1 MARIAAGANVRA
13 MQLLLVEDDNAMR
26 TTLQRTLM
34 RRGIQVETA
43 ADGHSALSQW
53 LTREPDAVVLDL
65 SLPGLDG
72 LQVLE
77 QVRSQGL
84 RTPVLILTAR
94 GTVGDRVL
102 GLNAGADD
110 YLAKPFDLDELE
122 ARLRAL
128 LRRSHE
134 SFAPKPPAETVVLG
148 ALRYDKAS
156 GAIYHDGEAL
166 ELTPR
171 ELALMHALL
180 ARPGHA
186 VAKERLFALVFPGE
200 SDVQYE
206 AVEVVAYRLRK
217 KLAGTGTQL
226 VTLRGL
232 GYLLKAE
239 SA

>member
-1 MARIAAGANVRA
+1 MACIAPGANVRA

-26 TTLQRTLM
+26 TTLQRTLI

-43 ADGHSALSQW
+43 ADGPSALAQW
-53 LTREPDAVVLDL
+53 LVREPDAVVLDL

-77 QVRSQGL
+77 RARGQGL

-128 LRRSHE
+128 LRRSSD
-134 SFAPKPPAETVVLG
+134 SFAPKPPPETIAMG
-148 ALRYDKAS
+148 ALRYDKTS
-156 GAIYHDGEAL
+156 GAIHRDGEIM

-180 ARPGHA
+180 ARPRPCRGQGTA
-186 VAKERLFALVFPGE
+186 VR
-200 SDVQYE
+200 
-206 AVEVVAYRLRK
+206 
-217 KLAGTGTQL
+217 AG
-226 VTLRGL
+226 VSR
-232 GYLLKAE
+232 
-239 SA
+239 